1 MTFPRSWIS
10 ISLFNFMIAA
20 SFGLLLR
27 SQFLFSVPFHYRFVT
42 HAHSHVAMLG
52 WVYLVL
58 FACIVYVFIPE
69 DLRKFKKLFWVTQFS
84 VLGMM
89 CSFPFQGYALFSII
103 FSTLHIFCS
112 YAFVLKVWPKLR
124 AKDQISNWFLKTAFI
139 WMLLSTAGVWSL
151 GPIMISGGNGSAA
164 YHIAIQTFLHLQ
176 FNGWFLF
183 AVLAILIKIWEQKGL
198 IFPKKLTKNFIIS
211 LILATVFT
219 MALPI
224 SWFWDNSSLGF
235 LNIIGVLI
243 QFTAL
248 FFAVKIFLTAKF
260 SVAFQ
265 TAKII
270 RASLFLGISSLILKI
285 VLQVFSMFQNWALL
299 SFQIKNFVIGFIHL
313 TMLGLIS
320 GFLFYFIFQL
330 FSKFTENKVVSLGF
344 FSFLMGFVLSE
355 IVLFVQGFLF
365 YLGFGLLPAYY
376 EVLFATSVLLWLGI
390 VLIFVRFSFNFKKD
404 KTKSL
409 SVRLFNDL
417 V

>member
-10 ISLFNFMIAA
+10 IALFNFTIAA

-27 SQFLFSVPFHYRFVT
+27 SQFLFSVPFQYRFVT

-69 DLRKFKKLFWVTQFS
+69 DLRKFKRLFWVTQFS

-89 CSFPFQGYALFSII
+89 CSFPFQGYRLFSII

-112 YAFVLKVWPKLR
+112 YAFVLMVWPRLR
-124 AKDQISNWFLKTAFI
+124 SKNQISNWFLKTAFI
-139 WMLLSTAGVWSL
+139 LMLLSTVGVWSL
-151 GPIMISGGNGSAA
+151 GPIMASGGNGSAA

-183 AVLAILIKIWEQKGL
+183 AVLAILIKIWEQKSL
-198 IFPKKLTKNFIIS
+198 VFPKNQSKAFLIS

-219 MALPI
+219 MALPV
-224 SWFWDNSSLGF
+224 SWFWNNSILGF
-235 LNIIGVLI
+235 LNIFGVLS

-248 FFAVKIFLTAKF
+248 FFAVNIFLTAKF
-260 SVAFQ
+260 SLIFK
-265 TAKII
+265 TSLII
-270 RASLFLGISSLILKI
+270 RAALFLGISSLILKI
-285 VLQVFSMFQNWALL
+285 VLQVFSMFPNWALL

-320 GFLFYFIFQL
+320 AFLFYFIFQL
-330 FSKFTENKVVSLGF
+330 FSKLTENKVVSLGF
-344 FSFLMGFVLSE
+344 FLFLIGFVLSE
-355 IVLFVQGFLF
+355 IGLFVQGLLF

-376 EVLFATSVLLWLGI
+376 EALFATSVLLWLGI
-390 VLIFVRFSFNFKKD
+390 LLIFVCFSINFKKD

-409 SVRLFNDL
+409 SVEAF
-417 V
+417 